1 MIIDNFS
8 QQNLRSNLGTYWRA
22 VSDEVMGGISKAN
35 IVSDVFDSRI
45 CMRLSGHVCLDNN
58 GGFIQAALN
67 LDSSGKVFDASDYT
81 GIRLVVRGNEEQY
94 SVHIRTPDNKRSWQS
109 YRSHFFSSMDWSVI
123 KLPFSDFSP
132 HRLSD
137 PLDISRLRR
146 IGIVAIGKA
155 FYADMAVCEISLYR

>member
-8 QQNLRSNLGTYWRA
+8 QKNLRSNLGTYWQG
-22 VSDEVMGGISKAN
+22 VSDAVMGGISKS
-35 IVSDVFDSRI
+35 IVVSDVLDGRK
-45 CMRLSGHVCLDNN
+45 CMRLSGHVCLENN
-58 GGFIQAALN
+58 GGFIQAALD
-67 LDSSGKVFDASDYT
+67 LDTSGEVFDASDYT
-81 GIRLVVRGNEEQY
+81 GVSIVVRGNEEQY

-109 YRSHFFSSMDWSVI
+109 YRSHFFSNKDWSVI
-123 KLPFSDFSP
+123 TLPFSSFSP